1 MSKRYPIE
9 FTLED
14 DTHVIINKT
23 GTNIYDFTLNPT
35 EGPTHH
41 FTYVEDDRPKAE
53 VEQSLNFDELNA
65 LRRFWLETE
74 DVV

>member
-1 MSKRYPIE
+1 MAQQYPME

-14 DTHVIINKT
+14 STHVVVTKA
-23 GTNIYDFTLNPT
+23 GTNAYNFTLNPT
-35 EGPTHH
+35 EGATKH
-41 FTYVEDDRPKAE
+41 FTYVEDGRPKAE
-53 VEQSLNFDELNA
+53 VEKSLNFDELNA